1 VVKFVPNS
9 VLVPTG
15 IKNKEF
21 KIRMLTIHDLVL
33 DYDAVMTS
41 IEHLKGVFGPNSSW
55 PSKNLTLEQD
65 LVDLAWHQKE
75 FEIKSSFAYTVLN
88 LNETQCLGCLYINPT
103 EKVGYDAEII
113 FWVRKSEIANGLD
126 ERLFSEIKFWLSKE
140 WWFKNVGFP
149 GRLIDWEQWNALPSK
164 LNYETF

>member
-1 VVKFVPNS
+1 MVKFVPNS

-149 GRLIDWEQWNALPSK
+149 ARLIDWEQWNALPSK